1 MNTFR
6 VFGLV
11 ALSCLTFA
19 CASRQE
25 ISDVPPVL
33 ESDTEIQYE
42 IGVGDV
48 LDINVWRNPELS
60 LSVPVRPDGK
70 ISIPLVGDVQASGE
84 SASSLSESLRSN
96 LVNFIRNPQVTV
108 IVAETI
114 SADFNR
120 RVRVTG
126 AVENPISVAYR
137 DGMTVLDLV
146 LDAGGLNEFALAN
159 RAKLYRKGAEG
170 VTAFE
175 IRLGDILNKG
185 KLETN
190 YELAP
195 SDIITIPE
203 RTL

>member
-1 MNTFR
+1 MNIYR
-6 VFGLV
+6 KLGLIL
-11 ALSCLTFA
+11 AASLFIG
-19 CASRQE
+19 CASQSE
-25 ISDVPPVL
+25 LSELAPEKVEALAV
-33 ESDTEIQYE
+33 YE

-60 LSVPVRPDGK
+60 LTVPVRPDGK
-70 ISIPLVGDVQASGE
+70 ISMPLVGDVTAAGL
-84 SASSLSESLRSN
+84 SASDLSKSLQDS
-96 LVNFIRNPQVTV
+96 LVNFIRNPQVTI

-126 AVENPISVAYR
+126 AVDNPISVAHR

-146 LDAGGLNEFALAN
+146 LDAGGLNEFALPN
-159 RAKLYRKGAEG
+159 RAKLYRKTPEG
-170 VTAFE
+170 VKAYS
-175 IRLGDILNKG
+175 IKLGDILNRG
-185 KLETN
+185 TLDTN

-203 RTL
+203 RSF